1 MNNQQPSKVAD
12 SQNQIATRVN
22 MHRIPSI
29 DRIRELKEEIAA
41 LIRFDTLYKADC
53 RRSEVTLKANICRG
67 LRLME
72 IREEL
77 GAMKRRA
84 G

>member
-1 MNNQQPSKVAD
+1 
-12 SQNQIATRVN
+12 
-22 MHRIPSI
+22 MHRIPSM

-41 LIRFDTLYKADC
+41 LARLNALYKAGS
-53 RRSEVTLKANICRG
+53 RHTEVTLKAKMSRS
-67 LRLME
+67 LRLIE

-77 GAMKRRA
+77 GAMKRP

>member
-1 MNNQQPSKVAD
+1 
-12 SQNQIATRVN
+12 

-41 LIRFDTLYKADC
+41 LAKLNALYKADS
-53 RRSEVTLKANICRG
+53 RPSELTLKANVCRG
-67 LRLME
+67 LRLVE
-72 IREEL
+72 IKEEL
-77 GAMKRRA
+77 GAMKRPA